1 MKPEDVIRLKELLPT
16 TLGSDEIR
24 EQLAGDILRRSI
36 FSARMASAPYLAKIR
51 EVCTAIAAGSINA
64 ADARAQLLPILE
76 QMGHSPQD
84 EGGLKNPASIRR
96 LNLILDTQT
105 QMASSVARL
114 SEQTEATI
122 NLFPAWELTRLETR
136 AFPRADWMQ
145 RWTAAGN
152 SVNWEGAVK
161 RQMIALKSSPI
172 WAALGNGAG
181 GFTDTLG
188 NPYPPFAYSSGL
200 DWLDVDR
207 ETCEKLGLV
216 KGEAAS
222 RRLKGEAAS
231 RRLKGE
237 AASSPLVPERP
248 SLSPSERDIADA
260 IKRYG
265 FPSIADDL
273 NIEGLSIS

>member
-1 MKPEDVIRLKELLPT
+1 
-16 TLGSDEIR
+16 
-24 EQLAGDILRRSI
+24 
-36 FSARMASAPYLAKIR
+36 
-51 EVCTAIAAGSINA
+51 
-64 ADARAQLLPILE
+64 
-76 QMGHSPQD
+76 
-84 EGGLKNPASIRR
+84 
-96 LNLILDTQT
+96 
-105 QMASSVARL
+105 MASSVARL
-114 SEQTEATI
+114 SEQTDATV

-172 WAALGNGAG
+172 WAALGNGVG

-231 RRLKGE
+231 SPLERRSGVSPLERRSGV
-237 AASSPLVPERP
+237 SPLVPERP

-265 FPSIADDL
+265 FPSIGY
-273 NIEGLSIS
+273 GLEVA